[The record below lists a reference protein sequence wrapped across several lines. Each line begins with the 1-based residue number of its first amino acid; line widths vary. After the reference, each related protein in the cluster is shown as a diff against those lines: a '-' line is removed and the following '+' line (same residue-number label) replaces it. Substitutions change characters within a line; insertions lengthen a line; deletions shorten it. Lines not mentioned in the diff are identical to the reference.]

1 MLKLLD
7 KIQFNCSITFN
18 SLKFNWLSLAKN
30 VYFLTKFVL
39 KKRNRQKKHALVLP
53 RQNVTLG
60 KMLLGNLELGK
71 KLPRQNFT

>member
-18 SLKFNWLSLAKN
+18 LLKFNWFSLKK

-39 KKRNRQKKHALVLP
+39 KNAIGKKHALVLP

-60 KMLLGNLELGK
+60 KMLIGKLELGK
-71 KLPRQNFT
+71 KLPRQNVT